1 MKKSIVFVFC
11 MIFIGASISV
21 CFALDK
27 KIEPTHEFIKIK
39 PKKELSSSVKQDIG
53 CELELLSRQISKN
66 IIELAQIQEQS
77 FDKIKDLM
85 GASDDSLTGKSVFN
99 GSTAELKE
107 QRHKLKHFHQKLLQ
121 HQQDLQCFL
130 SCF

>member
-1 MKKSIVFVFC
+1 MKKSIFFVWC
-11 MIFIGASISV
+11 MIFVGTSISM

-27 KIEPTHEFIKIK
+27 KVEPANEFIKLK
-39 PKKELSSSVKQDIG
+39 QKKESSTSVKEDIG
-53 CELELLSRQISKN
+53 CELELLLRQMNKN
-66 IIELAQIQEQS
+66 SIDMARVQDQI

-85 GASDDSLTGKSVFN
+85 GSSDDLLDGRSVFDK
-99 GSTAELKE
+99 STTELKE

-121 HQQDLQCFL
+121 QQQDLQNFL

>member
-11 MIFIGASISV
+11 MIFVGASISM

-27 KIEPTHEFIKIK
+27 KNEPENEFIKVK
-39 PKKELSSSVKQDIG
+39 PKKELSASVKEDIG

-66 IIELAQIQEQS
+66 IIELAQVQQQV

-99 GSTAELKE
+99 GSTIQLKE

-121 HQQDLQCFL
+121 QQQDSQSFL